1 MLVASIYILVLLIF
15 ALIAFAVM
23 QIKLAGLNVKDFISF
38 IKANDMLDKL
48 YNFAQSRNVSIGD
61 LGMQLEFFLQELS
74 GYTTTYK
81 YVTGNYSAYD
91 ISYNFCIEYERPSDT
106 VTTCT
111 NRINNNLDQ
120 MLQYVQNGCSN

>member
-48 YNFAQSRNVSIGD
+48 YNFVLLIILIFVYYSKKLNKKY
-61 LGMQLEFFLQELS
+61 EL
-74 GYTTTYK
+74 YLL
-81 YVTGNYSAYD
+81 
-91 ISYNFCIEYERPSDT
+91 YNFF
-106 VTTCT
+106 
-111 NRINNNLDQ
+111 DQ
-120 MLQYVQNGCSN
+120 HII